1 MVPSRRLTALHIP
14 LIVTLGAATVLFPP
28 LQMRKLKL
36 TEFDFL
42 KDTGLGSHGEI
53 PTRQAGAQTT
63 VLTLRQLLF
72 TEVCERHA

>member
-1 MVPSRRLTALHIP
+1 
-14 LIVTLGAATVLFPP
+14 
-28 LQMRKLKL
+28 MRKLKL